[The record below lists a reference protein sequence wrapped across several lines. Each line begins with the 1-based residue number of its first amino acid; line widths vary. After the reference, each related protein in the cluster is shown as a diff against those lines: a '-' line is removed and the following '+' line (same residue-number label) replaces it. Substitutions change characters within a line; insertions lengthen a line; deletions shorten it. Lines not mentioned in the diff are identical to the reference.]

1 MEAKSSAILLAALV
15 KDAKFSWALGLGNQ
29 LAHTAGLHKRKAAIL
44 CMHVEHS
51 VRTPFHTMGDHP
63 GRQLLVSY
71 QELVRTF
78 KPN

>member
-1 MEAKSSAILLAALV
+1 MPIYWLLWSKMQSSAGPM
-15 KDAKFSWALGLGNQ
+15 GLGDQ
-29 LAHTAGLHKRKAAIL
+29 LAHTVGLHKRKAAIL
-44 CMHVEHS
+44 CMHVKHS

-63 GRQLLVSY
+63 WKTVACVLLIN